1 MSESN
6 ESSVVDDAS
15 CDAQKPSEA
24 TMSRKL
30 GAMAVMGSI
39 LIFSSNAA
47 VYKELFA
54 SDPDTFT
61 ACNVLCGSNLVGL
74 ITLAP
79 FFRKDLTRANLK
91 AVTRVEWLALFFGT
105 LCYSVFGPFFYLQA
119 LQQIT
124 VPTAAILQ
132 QLESPAFLLLSI
144 LLMGEA
150 FDCWSVSNA
159 GVLLLGTVLSIVSS
173 PLFGASIEIG
183 TGHMLMMVA
192 SLFFVGSLF
201 MTKKYLSEMPRGI
214 LIVFR
219 LGTGTLFYHAYLE
232 IMNIF
237 SGDRMLMHFYLTTR
251 YWKHMWWYALLYVTL
266 GQAMWIFALGNAD
279 ATTISIGTASRFVL
293 TLIWGILIMQAY
305 PTSPEVL
312 GSIFIVI
319 SVASGLLRSHKRA
332 RQMQQDEDSDEAA
345 EEGRPQKQSSS
356 PQRSLDYIVEG
367 SSTG

>member
-105 LCYSVFGPFFYLQA
+105 L
-119 LQQIT
+119 
-124 VPTAAILQ
+124 LQ